1 MKSKSFIN
9 LGINNQTLHRM
20 KAVEHSD
27 KLLLHKI
34 ACNDQQSFQVL
45 FDAWWEPLFQYA
57 FKVLQNRQDAEE
69 VVQEFFIHFWNKRSE
84 LPELQS
90 LSAYLYTS
98 LKNRILNHL
107 AKKKYPV
114 TSIDVLNNDKSE
126 FSPAQQLEQ
135 KDTETTLRSLVNTL
149 PRKMKQVYEL
159 HQFAGLSVTEIA
171 SATGN
176 SEQTI
181 RNQLNS
187 AVKKLSIAWK
197 AGLLTIIIFFL
208 KIF

>member
-1 MKSKSFIN
+1 M
-9 LGINNQTLHRM
+9 LRVGT
-20 KAVEHSD
+20 SD
-27 KLLLHKI
+27 QLLLHKI
-34 ACNDQQSFQVL
+34 ACDDQQSFQVL

-69 VVQEFFIHFWNKRSE
+69 VVQELFIHLWNKRNN
-84 LPELQS
+84 LPEIQS
-90 LSAYLYTS
+90 LSAYLFTS
-98 LKNRILNHL
+98 LKNRLLNHL

-114 TSIDVLNNDKSE
+114 TGIDVLCNDESE
-126 FSPAQQLEQ
+126 FSAAQPLEQ

-149 PRKMKQVYEL
+149 PGKMKQVYEM
-159 HQFAGLSVTEIA
+159 HQFSGLSVTEIA

-187 AVKKLSIAWK
+187 AVKKLSVAWK
-197 AGLLTIIIFFL
+197 AELLILLIFCIL
-208 KIF
+208 S